1 MNELKPYRSISEQ
14 VEILVSRQMVIAD
27 KESAE
32 SYLFRRNYYR
42 LNVYFHCFL
51 KRNSFNRKVSF
62 GDIMK
67 IESTDSEIRHL
78 LFRYIE
84 SIELDFRTKI
94 GYFAAKAAGADGFY
108 TGRCF
113 QPANAEAGKQLVRT
127 KHAILFENATRYP
140 DILHH
145 KNKYARQLPA
155 WVTVEH
161 LSFSDLS
168 RIFTY
173 LEDSIQKQ
181 ISDEFGAETDFIK
194 SWLHCLSVIRNICAH
209 HGYFFRRKLDVR
221 PKLLSRHSDMYTV
234 RKRAE
239 GRIFEGFLSILNL
252 LRDDEQGLFLREANE
267 LMGRVFNQIKEI
279 YGICPDDY
287 GFPEN
292 WQEVLFRQAMY

>member
-1 MNELKPYRSISEQ
+1 MNNLKQFMSFHDQ
-14 VEILVSRQMVIAD
+14 VEKLIDSGMVVEDTSA
-27 KESAE
+27 AE
-32 SYLFRRNYYR
+32 SFLSTRNYYR

-51 KRNSFNRKVSF
+51 KRNSYNRKVSF
-62 GDIMK
+62 GDIMR
-67 IESTDSEIRHL
+67 IEAIDSEIRHL

-84 SIELDFRTKI
+84 PIELEFRTKI
-94 GYFAAKAAGADGFY
+94 AHFAAKAAKADGFY
-108 TGRCF
+108 TGKCF
-113 QPANAEAGKQLVRT
+113 HPGNAEAGKNFIQA
-127 KHAILFENATRYP
+127 KHKILFDHAKRYP

-145 KNKYARQLPA
+145 EKKYGKKLPT
-155 WVTVEH
+155 WVMVEH

-181 ISDEFGAETDFIK
+181 ISDEFGTETDFIK

-234 RKRAE
+234 RKRVE

-252 LRDDEQGLFLREANE
+252 LRDDKQGLFLREANE
-267 LMGRVFNQIKEI
+267 LMGRVFNQTKEI